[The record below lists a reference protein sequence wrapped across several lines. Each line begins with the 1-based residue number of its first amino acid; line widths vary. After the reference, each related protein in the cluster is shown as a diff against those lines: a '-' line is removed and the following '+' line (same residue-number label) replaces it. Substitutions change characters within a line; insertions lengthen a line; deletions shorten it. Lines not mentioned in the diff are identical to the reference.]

1 MKTLKPV
8 AHGLQLAMIVCG
20 HSAVELLEKGWTLN
34 IPPKVAGSA
43 GLFPGQTIF
52 GFIEQES
59 GRLLLSPLKLT
70 STVSYYRMF
79 LDDVR
84 GSLATVTKLFSDRKL
99 NILSGGAFAFS
110 NIWISEFLVDFG
122 GSRVSPDDV
131 INELSGMGGFV
142 TSREITELFPVSFNL
157 STTYKVIEDQVGVKL
172 VSSLPAESLIKRA
185 RYAVIKAWPRIR
197 ALFIDFY
204 PPESNLTHL
213 NALIKDVPGSLT
225 MLTETIGTQ
234 VNLNAIDE
242 LHHDE
247 TSSEW
252 NAYGELVVG
261 DVEELVAKTKT
272 LDTVLNFN
280 AQVLR

>member
-1 MKTLKPV
+1 
-8 AHGLQLAMIVCG
+8 MIVCG
-20 HSAVELLEKGWTLN
+20 HSAVELHDKGWTLD
-34 IPPKVAGSA
+34 IPPKIAGSA
-43 GLFPGQTIF
+43 GFFPGQTIF

-84 GSLATVTKLFSDRKL
+84 GSLATVTRLFSDRKL

-110 NIWISEFLVDFG
+110 NIWVSEFLVDFG
-122 GSRVSPDDV
+122 GSGVSPDE
-131 INELSGMGGFV
+131 ITNELSGMGGFV

-157 STTYKVIEDQVGVKL
+157 STIYKICEDMEGLKL
-172 VSSLPAESLIKRA
+172 VSSFPAESLIKRA

-197 ALFIDFY
+197 AVFIDFY

-213 NALIKDVPGSLT
+213 SALIKDVPGSLT
-225 MLTETIGTQ
+225 RFTETVGTQ

-247 TSSEW
+247 ASSEW

-261 DVEELVAKTKT
+261 DVEELVMKVKN
-272 LDTVLNFN
+272 LDTVLKFS
-280 AQVLR
+280 AQKL